1 MCFEI
6 GNGTGRAIGKGMGRE
21 DMIGKAREDVTAEG
35 YGKRRPEHF
44 GREHFGREHFILE
57 ERFPSVLGGD
67 LL

>member
-1 MCFEI
+1 
-6 GNGTGRAIGKGMGRE
+6 MGRE

-35 YGKRRPEHF
+35 HGKRRPEHF

-57 ERFPSVLGGD
+57 ERFPSALGGD

>member
-1 MCFEI
+1 
-6 GNGTGRAIGKGMGRE
+6 MGRE

-35 YGKRRPEHF
+35 HGKRRPEHFGREHF

-57 ERFPSVLGGD
+57 ERFPSTLGGD